1 MACFLGPVLNR
12 GLTTLVVLC
21 RKKDEPIG
29 FRRAGPT
36 LEGDHCVQIRL
47 GQKWPSALTFYA
59 AVAGIAIFATI
70 SLLVQT
76 SSFGL
81 GVSPDSVTYI
91 STAQNVLMGRGFI
104 TAGPGAM
111 PVDPQP
117 LLVFPPLFPL
127 IVALFGTAGA
137 DLFAI
142 TRYLNAFLLGAVLIL
157 VCFTLSDTTHRR
169 VLWALGAA
177 VVFLSPQLRQVF
189 SFAWSEPLFILF
201 TLLTFA
207 LFRSYTILPGV
218 TPLLG
223 AGITAAAAFL
233 TRYIGVT
240 LPACGVLIILCNT
253 RLQFRRRTRDA
264 ALFALVAVLPSAAW
278 MTRNWLISG
287 TLTDLRPPAS
297 ATVEDLLGQ
306 FASTTSGWFLPSWA
320 FGHRVLIAI
329 LIGCLIF
336 GAIHVCRAFIRG
348 SATRDVA
355 TVFPFVIFIPIYS
368 AIFITLASRTATD
381 PLGDRYLSPIY
392 IPLVILAVWSL
403 DRLLPL
409 LQMWSTSIRFDKI
422 ALVGLTL
429 WLFLFPGRIAVHQII
444 YAIRQGAGGYAD
456 KGWNQDTFV
465 ASLRAHMPVGK
476 MYTDDPF
483 ALYYLTGITA
493 QITPRKRYYAS
504 TLSLGDT
511 DLESLINNISQKT
524 PVYIIWFNRDIF
536 NYLFSLQELQDRLKT
551 ETVFQNSDGAI
562 LRVLG
567 SRAAKV

>member
-1 MACFLGPVLNR
+1 
-12 GLTTLVVLC
+12 
-21 RKKDEPIG
+21 
-29 FRRAGPT
+29 
-36 LEGDHCVQIRL
+36 VQIRL